1 VTRSHAAVRS
11 AAIVALLCAGRAA
24 TPAAAQGFQ
33 PGRIAIEA
41 VAAVTTTSDDSDDP
55 FVFLDLTT
63 TMRVN
68 ESLDV
73 IVRPYARRLP
83 GGDWDVLFYQ
93 AEIRY
98 QPIDRV
104 RFDAGIIS
112 SPLGMGP
119 LEMRQD
125 LNPAVGSPFYYFG
138 PLPRFDPQNDRLQV
152 LSGGYPLGAIVSS
165 SGTWWDARG
174 GITDGTPARYRKVF
188 ASNNPAP
195 AVQLIAGAGV
205 TPRPGFRLGVGFAH
219 GAYREADDEDYYNT
233 PTALPDADAT
243 VFTVEG
249 EFAVRYT
256 RITGEWVRDRF
267 DSTTTPAITRGF
279 YIQGVQ
285 TLTPR
290 IFAVS
295 RLTRA
300 STPVLIGDERVRWT
314 RGAFE
319 LSGGYRLTEDWILKG
334 GYEATRR
341 FGASDWDHAATASVV
356 WAKRW
361 F

>member
-1 VTRSHAAVRS
+1 VTRRHTAVRS
-11 AAIVALLCAGRAA
+11 AAIVALLCASRASV
-24 TPAAAQGFQ
+24 PAAAQGFQ

-41 VAAVTTTSDDSDDP
+41 VAAVTTTSREADDP

-83 GGDWDVLFYQ
+83 GGDWDALLYQ

-104 RFDAGIIS
+104 RIEAGIMS
-112 SPLGMGP
+112 SPLGMGI

-125 LNPAVGSPFYYFG
+125 LNPAVNSPFYYFG
-138 PLPRFDPQNDRLQV
+138 PLPRFDPQADRVQV
-152 LSGGYPLGAIVSS
+152 LAGGYPIGAIVSS
-165 SGTWWDARG
+165 SGSWWDVRG
-174 GITDGTPARYRKVF
+174 GVTDGTPAKYRKVF
-188 ASNNPAP
+188 ASNNPTP
-195 AVQLIAGAGV
+195 AAQLIAGAGV
-205 TPRPGFRLGVGFAH
+205 TPRPGLRLGIGLAH
-219 GAYREADDEDYYNT
+219 GAYREGDDADYYNT

-256 RITGEWVRDRF
+256 RITGEWVHDRF
-267 DSTTTPAITRGF
+267 ESTTTPAITRGF

-295 RLTRA
+295 RVTRV

-314 RGAFE
+314 RGQFE
-319 LSGGYRLTEDWILKG
+319 LSGGYRLTQDWILKG
-334 GYEATRR
+334 GYEASRR
-341 FGASDWDHAATASVV
+341 FGASDWDHAATLSVV